1 MCPEQS
7 ALPECGRTC
16 EYDGMMLWFTKQL
29 TFLVGP
35 DLIRCT
41 GIFSKRFE
49 AWERFDGR
57 EFSIVGFTMEG
68 EHDREEQ
75 VASGL

>member
-1 MCPEQS
+1 M
-7 ALPECGRTC
+7 
-16 EYDGMMLWFTKQL
+16 
-29 TFLVGP
+29 
-35 DLIRCT
+35 
-41 GIFSKRFE
+41 RFE